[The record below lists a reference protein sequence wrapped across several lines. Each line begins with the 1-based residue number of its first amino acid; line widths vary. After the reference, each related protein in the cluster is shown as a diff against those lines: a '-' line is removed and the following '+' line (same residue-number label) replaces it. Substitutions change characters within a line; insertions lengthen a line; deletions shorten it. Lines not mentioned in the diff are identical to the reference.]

1 MATLGEVYAALA
13 DYRVELQQQRFHA
26 GAYDTAMLAESAGVS
41 AQAAAAPLAAFSSP
55 LTNVHAT
62 GVGVRVRGGAVVP
75 DEFVIKV
82 YVFNKVDLGA
92 ATPDLTRQF
101 GSIPVDVEPLPVQL
115 ALALARA
122 AKKAAAKKSAA
133 QKGAPA
139 LAAGIPPNRRK
150 VRPIVGGVSIAP
162 LNAAFVGT
170 LGCFVKRRV
179 AGVEQVFVLS
189 NNHVLADVNS
199 LPIGTV
205 IVQPGPET
213 APTTPADGFASLSA
227 FIPIRFPQDRF
238 HIPTN
243 RFDAAIAQVSDLGAI
258 KRGNILG
265 IGNFATQ
272 IAAPQPGMRVTK
284 SGRTTGVTTGVVT
297 AVNVNNVQVNYGTQS
312 NPRIASFNETVQIVG
327 DDGRPFSA
335 PGDSGSVILDRGSKK
350 PVALLFAGDGRA
362 TTACSFAG
370 VCRDFNVMPA

>member
-92 ATPDLTRQF
+92 AT
-101 GSIPVDVEPLPVQL
+101 
-115 ALALARA
+115 
-122 AKKAAAKKSAA
+122 
-133 QKGAPA
+133 
-139 LAAGIPPNRRK
+139 
-150 VRPIVGGVSIAP
+150 
-162 LNAAFVGT
+162 
-170 LGCFVKRRV
+170 
-179 AGVEQVFVLS
+179 
-189 NNHVLADVNS
+189 
-199 LPIGTV
+199 
-205 IVQPGPET
+205 
-213 APTTPADGFASLSA
+213 DGFASLSA

-350 PVALLFAGDGRA
+350 PVALLFAGDGRS